1 MQTPDL
7 FSKEELMKS
16 TRRNEIVRLVVNQ
29 IIKDFGSFNIDL
41 KISDQIGDLYDSLQ
55 NKLEIEIARICQENN
70 TVFKGLLYRIDISE
84 KEITQYQQEMPQ
96 STFFHI
102 ISQLI
107 IHRELKKVLYREY
120 YKNK

>member
-7 FSKEELMKS
+7 FSKEELMKL
-16 TRRNEIVRLVVNQ
+16 TQRDEIVRLVVNQ

-41 KISDQIGDLYDSLQ
+41 KISDQIGDLYVSLQ
-55 NKLEIEIARICQENN
+55 NNLEIEIARICEENN
-70 TVFKGLLYRIDISE
+70 TIFKGLLYRIDISE
-84 KEITQYQQEMPQ
+84 KEIAQYQQEMPQ

-107 IHRELKKVLYREY
+107 IHRELKKVLYREF